1 MSSTR
6 GTLDRVGQNM
16 DESMGVR
23 DVGFRSR
30 LSPVPSQKDVG
41 RRPLRGYGRL
51 DIDQLFPDPE
61 QPRTDFE
68 ETGLEELAANIKT
81 NGQLHPI
88 HVRWCESSASWL
100 IVSGERRWRASRIA
114 GLTSVNC
121 FFHEESLT
129 KSQILE
135 MQLVENLLREDL
147 KPVEEARAFQS
158 LMQLNDWTGKQV
170 AESLHIPASKVSRA
184 LALLKLPPESQQNV
198 DTGKISARTAYEL
211 SKVVDSDEQKRLTER
226 AIAGSLTVAQA
237 ADANGRKQK
246 SRKTGGRGGIR
257 QTFFAE
263 NGWEVCVRSPST
275 VTSHDVSYHDLEQA
289 LQQAIEEVRLRINN
303 HVRL

>member
-6 GTLDRVGQNM
+6 GTLDRISQNVE
-16 DESMGVR
+16 ESMGVR
-23 DVGFRSR
+23 DPVFRSH
-30 LSPVPSQKDVG
+30 LSPVPSQKDIG
-41 RRPLRGYGRL
+41 RRPLRGYG
-51 DIDQLFPDPE
+51 QLEIGQLSPDPQ
-61 QPRTDFE
+61 QPRTEFE
-68 ETGLEELAANIKT
+68 ETGLSELAANIKT

-114 GLTSVNC
+114 GLTSVSC
-121 FFHEESLT
+121 FFHEQSLT

-158 LMQLNDWTGKQV
+158 LMQLNGWTGKQV

-184 LALLKLPPESQQNV
+184 LALMKLPPESQRDV

-211 SKVVDSDEQKRLTER
+211 SKVVDSEDQHRLMER
-226 AIAGSLTVAQA
+226 AVAGSLTVAQA
-237 ADANGRKQK
+237 ADASGRKQK
-246 SRKTGGRGGIR
+246 SRKTSGRGGVR
-257 QTFFAE
+257 QTFFAD
-263 NGWEVCVRSPST
+263 NGWEVCVRSLST
-275 VTSHDVSYHDLEQA
+275 VTSNDASYHDLELA
-289 LQQAIEEVRLRINN
+289 LQQALEEVRLRISNQI
-303 HVRL
+303 RL